1 MDSYELEADQ
11 VIDWAINYADYSEL
25 EEVAKALYAH
35 YIERRKREHPEQHI
49 AVKRVFNSGKR
60 GGRR

>member
-25 EEVAKALYAH
+25 EKVAKALYAH
-35 YIERRKREHPEQHI
+35 YVERRKREHPEQHK
-49 AVKRVFNSGKR
+49 AAEKGFNSGKR
-60 GGRR
+60 GWRR